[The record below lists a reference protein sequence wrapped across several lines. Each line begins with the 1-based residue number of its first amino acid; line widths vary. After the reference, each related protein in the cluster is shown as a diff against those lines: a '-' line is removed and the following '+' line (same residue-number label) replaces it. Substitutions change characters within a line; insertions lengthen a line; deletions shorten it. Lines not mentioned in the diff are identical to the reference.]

1 MTAIHEASPLR
12 VVDISTLATCSI
24 PFTLLWPLTPMNLS
38 LLRGYLWTILLFVV
52 AGFASL
58 SEAGELPPVSD
69 LRPIAEFPDP
79 LTMFDGSK
87 VAGREQWIKQR
98 RPELIDLFQHYMYG
112 RPPAAPRTIETA
124 INRVDPN
131 YFGGKATKKEVTI
144 SFGPP
149 QAPKIELLLIV
160 PNNPPGNLSIPK
172 PVFLGINFCGNHT
185 LLDDRMI
192 ALPTAW
198 MPEHCLGCRDH
209 QATDAGRGTQKEVWA
224 VEQTI
229 DRGYALACFYCGDID
244 PDRNDF
250 SDGVHPFYV
259 APGQVSR
266 ELHDWGSI
274 AAWAWG
280 MQRAVDYLVANP
292 EIDKTRI
299 AIVGHSRLGKTVLLA
314 GALDERIALVIP
326 HQAGCGGTA
335 PSRHKVGET
344 VKQIN
349 DRFPHWFCDEFK
361 KFNDQVERLPF
372 DQNCLVALCAP
383 RPVLFSNAQEDTWA
397 DPDGQFRVLQAAESV
412 YRLLGSKGLDS
423 QSRPEVDR
431 LLDTPLGYYIRPGKH
446 AMTTGDWKV
455 FLTFA
460 DKHFGIKR

>member
-1 MTAIHEASPLR
+1 MHH
-12 VVDISTLATCSI
+12 
-24 PFTLLWPLTPMNLS
+24 
-38 LLRGYLWTILLFVV
+38 LLRAVPIFFLACLP
-52 AGFASL
+52 SL
-58 SEAGELPPVSD
+58 SHAADLPPVAD
-69 LRPIAEFPDP
+69 LKPIAELPDP

-87 VAGREQWIKQR
+87 VAGPEQWLTKR
-98 RPELIDLFQHYMYG
+98 RPELIELFQHYMYG
-112 RPPAAPRTIETA
+112 RPPAAPPTIEA
-124 INRVDPN
+124 VVSRVDAK
-131 YFGGKATKKEVTI
+131 YFAGKATKKEVTI

-149 QAPKIELLLIV
+149 QAPKIELLLVV
-160 PNNPPGNLSIPK
+160 PNKPAGPR

-185 LLDDRMI
+185 MLDDPTI
-192 ALPTAW
+192 ALPAAW
-198 MPEHCLGCRDH
+198 MPEHCPGCRDH
-209 QATDAGRGTQKEVWA
+209 QATDAGRGSQKEVWA

-259 APGQVSR
+259 APGQVGR
-266 ELHDWGSI
+266 QPHDWGSI

-280 MQRAVDYLVANP
+280 LQRVVDYLVSNP
-292 EIDKTRI
+292 EIDKSRI
-299 AIVGHSRLGKTVLLA
+299 AIVGHSRLGKTALLA
-314 GALDERIALVIP
+314 GALDERVALIIP

-335 PSRHKVGET
+335 PSRHNVGET

-383 RPVLFSNAQEDTWA
+383 RPVLLSNAQEDTWA
-397 DPDGQFRVLQAAESV
+397 DPEGQFRVLQAAESV
-412 YRLLGSKGLDS
+412 YRLLGSKGLDG

-455 FLTFA
+455 FLDFA
-460 DKHFGIKR
+460 DKQFAAKR

>member
-1 MTAIHEASPLR
+1 MH
-12 VVDISTLATCSI
+12 
-24 PFTLLWPLTPMNLS
+24 LS
-38 LLRGYLWTILLFVV
+38 LIRACLL
-52 AGFASL
+52 ALLTFAELGIS
-58 SEAGELPPVSD
+58 SIAQAGELPPVAN
-69 LRPIAEFPDP
+69 LVPIAELPDP
-79 LTMFDGSK
+79 LTMFDGSR
-87 VAGREQWIKQR
+87 VASREQWIKNR

-112 RPPAAPRTIETA
+112 RPPVAPKTIEAA
-124 INRVDPN
+124 ISRVDSN

-149 QAPKIELLLIV
+149 QAPKIELLLVV
-160 PNNPPGNLSIPK
+160 PKDLPGKSVGPK
-172 PVFLGINFCGNHT
+172 PAFLGINFCGNHT
-185 LLDDRMI
+185 LLDDPTI

-198 MPEHCLGCRDH
+198 MPEHCAGCRDH
-209 QATDAGRGTQKEVWA
+209 QATDAGRGSQKDVWA

-259 APGQVSR
+259 PPGQVGRAPS
-266 ELHDWGSI
+266 DWGTI

-280 MQRAVDYLVANP
+280 IERAVDYLVGNP

-299 AIVGHSRLGKTVLLA
+299 AVVGHSRLGKTALLA

-335 PSRHKVGET
+335 PSRHHVGET

-361 KFNDQVERLPF
+361 KFNEQVERLPF

-412 YRLLGSKGLDS
+412 YRLLGSKGLDG
-423 QSRPEVDR
+423 QSLPEPNR

-446 AMTTGDWKV
+446 SMTTGDWKV
-455 FLTFA
+455 FLDFA
-460 DKHFGIKR
+460 DKQFGAKR